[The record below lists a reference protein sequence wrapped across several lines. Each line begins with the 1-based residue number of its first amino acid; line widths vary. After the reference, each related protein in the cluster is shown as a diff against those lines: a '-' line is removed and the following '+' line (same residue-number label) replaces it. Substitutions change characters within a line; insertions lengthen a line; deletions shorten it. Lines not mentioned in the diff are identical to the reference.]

1 MTGFEP
7 RMPGDGSNCSTIC
20 ATTAQVCE
28 ANSDTF
34 RHQIK
39 LNWPVLLYWFILL
52 KFIGLNISNWHS
64 RWLKIAFYFSFVWL
78 FSSRWFGT
86 RRSKTKKFWFFVY
99 NFAMLLLLIQ
109 FDLVYISCKNNLEDY
124 TSGWQYS
131 TILWQFI
138 FYVDCLFKA
147 IPQTTNHPWFFCKIF
162 LSTIKHT
169 TIHCTKDWNQHEKHK
184 LFSDVSRNI
193 VILLVYSIFVW
204 FVTGGF

>member
-1 MTGFEP
+1 MTAALSLIWRKHFLYLNVLL
-7 RMPGDGSNCSTIC
+7 NCRHSRPLFRYFRHFRHLIEI
-20 ATTAQVCE
+20 ADDWIRTTYAWWWKQLLYHLRH
-28 ANSDTF
+28 NRTGMWGKLTF
-34 RHQIK
+34 CHQIRHQIK

-147 IPQTTNHPWFFCKIF
+147 IPQTTNHP
-162 LSTIKHT
+162 
-169 TIHCTKDWNQHEKHK
+169 
-184 LFSDVSRNI
+184 
-193 VILLVYSIFVW
+193 
-204 FVTGGF
+204 